1 MFQESKTQ
9 VGKDRLVVKFAS
21 CINADGGYVTDMD
34 GNIIDDVSRNNFE
47 ILFTQIRYGEKPGSI
62 TYMGCSR
69 NHSHYEVEV
78 TREDWEKLNDN
89 DDE

>member
-1 MFQESKTQ
+1 MFI
-9 VGKDRLVVKFAS
+9 VVKFAS
-21 CINADGGYVTDMD
+21 CINGGGYVTDMD
-34 GNIIDDVSRNNFE
+34 GNTIDVSNKFE
-47 ILFTQIRYGEKPGSI
+47 TLFTQIRYGKKPGFI

>member
-1 MFQESKTQ
+1 MSNDK
-9 VGKDRLVVKFAS
+9 LVVKFAS
-21 CINADGGYVTDMD
+21 CINSNGGYVTDMD
-34 GNIIDDVSRNNFE
+34 GNTIDVSNKFE
-47 ILFTQIRYGEKPGSI
+47 TLFTQIRYGKKPGFI

>member
-1 MFQESKTQ
+1 MFNDK
-9 VGKDRLVVKFAS
+9 LVVKFAS
-21 CINADGGYVTDMD
+21 CINGNGGYVTVD
-34 GNIIDDVSRNNFE
+34 GNTIDVSRNNFE
-47 ILFTQIRYGEKPGSI
+47 TLFTAIRYGKKPGSI
-62 TYMGCSR
+62 TYMGCVS

>member
-9 VGKDRLVVKFAS
+9 VGDRLVVKFAS
-21 CINADGGYVTDMD
+21 CINGGGYVTVD
-34 GNIIDDVSRNNFE
+34 GNTIDVSRNNFE
-47 ILFTQIRYGEKPGSI
+47 TLFTAIRYGKKPGSI

-78 TREDWEKLNDN
+78 TKQDWEKLNDN
-89 DDE
+89 DE

>member
-1 MFQESKTQ
+1 MFQDSKTD
-9 VGKDRLVVKFAS
+9 KLVVKFAS
-21 CINADGGYVTDMD
+21 CINGGGYVTDMD
-34 GNIIDDVSRNNFE
+34 GNTIDVSNNFE
-47 ILFTQIRYGEKPGSI
+47 ILFTAIRYGKKPGSI
-62 TYMGCSR
+62 TYMGCVS

>member
-1 MFQESKTQ
+1 MFI
-9 VGKDRLVVKFAS
+9 VVKFAS
-21 CINADGGYVTDMD
+21 CINGDGGYVTVD
-34 GNIIDDVSRNNFE
+34 GGNTIDASNLFE
-47 ILFTQIRYGEKPGSI
+47 ALFTKIRYGKKPGSI